1 MSAKVK
7 NNPIGPIWYKFENRN
22 ANVIREL
29 PGKELN
35 DLCEEIKTKEQL
47 QEAASTLILQVKKL
61 TDTMIGEFSGKELID
76 LCEAIKTKSALNE
89 PADSLILQVKQLTE
103 TEYNIILDADYFQNS
118 CDNNFKKLINTFDIK
133 RTNPIKV
140 TLPGMFLPFHFVY
153 CSLS

>member
-7 NNPIGPIWYKFENRN
+7 NNPICPIWYKFENRN

-76 LCEAIKTKSALNE
+76 LCEAIKTSSSLPGSAD
-89 PADSLILQVKQLTE
+89 ALILR
-103 TEYNIILDADYFQNS
+103 A
-118 CDNNFKKLINTFDIK
+118 KKANEEGQTTLNTKFFNDECGNDFDRLINKFEITWD
-133 RTNPIKV
+133 NPIEVK
-140 TLPGMFLPFHFVY
+140 LPGMFLPFHFVY
-153 CSLS
+153 CLLS